1 MHTSNAE
8 VRNTTYVYNE
18 GKINCR
24 RDIFLFPTKENLKE
38 KRSEKIFETPFR
50 RLISLPRYKVIP
62 SSLCYDFTFLRNGKR
77 IYDSNA
83 FTLFWN
89 RIRSDRASYHWKC
102 GINVIS
108 AYKPL

>member
-50 RLISLPRYKVIP
+50 RLIVYRLMKLFPHRCVIISHFWETENVFMTQMHFVVLESDPIGSCFLPLEVRY
-62 SSLCYDFTFLRNGKR
+62 
-77 IYDSNA
+77 
-83 FTLFWN
+83 
-89 RIRSDRASYHWKC
+89 
-102 GINVIS
+102 
-108 AYKPL
+108 